1 MIDKKYIELI
11 NKEIDKEITLK
22 EKALLHEYLNS
33 NKEAKNL
40 YDQLLASENLLDQL
54 PDNDPSVNLKKQILN
69 SIDQS
74 RYTPVKK
81 YSKFSNFIH
90 QTIFQTKYKIAFTF
104 TLGLLAGLLIYS
116 FLFNNTPLTE
126 NYDLYG
132 TIGFNNT
139 ELIKSIPVESSN
151 ILGKVEFLRS
161 YNHLG
166 IEFTLNSQ
174 DPCDLTLK
182 YNQDNLSFD
191 NISFYGKN
199 KIKLDS
205 EEDMLKIS
213 ESGNHNYLLLF
224 SLKAEMTVKFNL
236 QLSRKGNIIFE
247 KEIVVI
253 NK

>member
-11 NKEIDKEITLK
+11 NKDIDKEITPK

-33 NKEAKNL
+33 NTEAKNL
-40 YDQLLASENLLDQL
+40 YDQLLASENLLDEL

-69 SIDQS
+69 SINKS

-81 YSKFSNFIH
+81 YSTFSNFIH

-116 FLFNNTPLTE
+116 FLFNNSQLTE

-139 ELIKSIPVESSN
+139 ELVKSIPVESSN

-199 KIKLDS
+199 NIKLDS
-205 EEDMLKIS
+205 ENNIVRLS
-213 ESGNHNYLLLF
+213 ESGSHNYRLIF
-224 SLKAEMTVKFNL
+224 SLKTILPADFNL
-236 QLSRKGNIIFE
+236 QISRAGNTILE
-247 KEIVVI
+247 KDIVI
-253 NK
+253 SN